1 VSQNVATGY
10 LVLSAI
16 LFTVGMVGVLVR
28 RNSLVILMCIE
39 LMLNAVNLSLVTFGA
54 LLNDLAGQIIV
65 FFVLVVAAAEVV
77 IGLAIIVA
85 IARRRAGATA
95 DDVSVLRG

>member
-1 VSQNVATGY
+1 MSQNVATGY

-16 LFTVGMVGVLVR
+16 LFVVGMVGVLVR

-77 IGLAIIVA
+77 IGLAIILA